1 MKQLDKKEIEKMNDL
16 AKQNYNQMN
25 VFEQNKFINLIYSNV
40 RRYMYFVFNKIGR
53 GLNNTLQQDKFDGM
67 VQEIVYS
74 LVEILKQG
82 KFNPQKA
89 KFSTVLGTYT
99 QNKVYKEGYLES
111 MIKRKGTLVP
121 LLKENKDGTVTE
133 FLSSDE
139 NVEEIIIDSLER
151 EGRILMVRN
160 AISKLKPREQ
170 KIIEM
175 RMEEKT
181 LEEIGQEVGVTRER
195 VRQILLHIFSFL
207 KNNLQKQ
214 AS

>member
-1 MKQLDKKEIEKMNDL
+1 MKQLDKKEMEQMNEL

-25 VFEQNKFINLIYSNV
+25 IFEQNKFINLIYSNV
-40 RRYMYFVFNKIGR
+40 RRYMYSVFNKIGR
-53 GLNNTLQQDKFDGM
+53 GLSNTLQQDKFDGM

-74 LVEILKQG
+74 LVEILEQG
-82 KFNPQKA
+82 KFDPQKA

-99 QNKVYKEGYLES
+99 KNKVYKEGYLES
-111 MIKRKGTLVP
+111 MAKRKGTLVP

-133 FLSSDE
+133 FLCSDE
-139 NVEEIIIDSLER
+139 NVEEIVVENLER
-151 EGRILMVRN
+151 EETISMVRSVI
-160 AISKLKPREQ
+160 AQLKPREQ
-170 KIIEM
+170 KIIQM

-181 LEEIGQEVGVTRER
+181 LEEIGQEIGVTRER
-195 VRQILLHIFSFL
+195 VRQILLHIFRFL